1 METTAWVNGRI
12 VDARTPILR
21 FDDHGLV
28 GDGAFEAIKVVDGT
42 PFALTRHLQ
51 RLRVSADAVG
61 IAVDLEA
68 IRDGIRAVLAA
79 ASPLDPRCW
88 LRVTVTGGSA
98 PMGTGGIGTTPT
110 MIAAIAPM
118 ASWGPTA
125 DVVVVP
131 WTRNAGGAAAGRKT
145 ISYAENV
152 IALRHAHALGADE
165 GVFANTDQQLC
176 EGTGSNVFVAI
187 GGRLITPPLTSGC
200 LAGVTRALLLEWLPG
215 VVEDELPIAA
225 LGAADEAFLTSSS
238 RDVHPIATVDG
249 SRLRQAPGPL
259 TREARRTFTE
269 GATADLDPCEGPR
282 TPLTPA

>member
-1 METTAWVNGRI
+1 METIAWVNGHI

-28 GDGAFEAIKVVDGT
+28 GDGAFEAVKVVDGT
-42 PFALTRHLQ
+42 PFALTRHLE
-51 RLRVSADAVG
+51 RLQISADAVG
-61 IAVDLEA
+61 IEVDLEA
-68 IRDGIRAVLAA
+68 IRDGIGAVLGAG
-79 ASPLDPRCW
+79 SPLDPRCW

-98 PMGTGGIGTTPT
+98 PMGTGGVGATPT
-110 MIAAIAPM
+110 MIAAVAPM

-125 DVVVVP
+125 NVVVVP

-187 GGRLITPPLTSGC
+187 GGRLITPPLASGC

-215 VVEDELPIAA
+215 VVEDDLPIAA
-225 LGAADEAFLTSSS
+225 LCAADEAFLTSTS

-249 SRLRQAPGPL
+249 TRLRSTPGPL
-259 TREARRTFTE
+259 TSEAQRIFAE
-269 GATADLDPCEGPR
+269 GAAADLDPRAGAGRPHV
-282 TPLTPA
+282 PA